1 MATNKKD
8 AIRECAF
15 SSLNNVVSFAKF
27 VSYAEDLAQLNEL
40 FEDEKSRDN
49 YLRIW
54 FELEIINA
62 LALSEWEDEGRPV
75 DWKTQWES
83 SYKEDAS
90 ELMNELMKMLK

>member
-40 FEDEKSRDN
+40 FEDEKA
-49 YLRIW
+49 
-54 FELEIINA
+54 EII
-62 LALSEWEDEGRPV
+62 
-75 DWKTQWES
+75 T
-83 SYKEDAS
+83 
-90 ELMNELMKMLK
+90 